1 MSSYF
6 TFRFQETNEH
16 RQSLVVF
23 GHSDFEVSSLTKVIK
38 DDVDENLVPQ
48 RLYLMAYDLTSKVKK
63 ELTSD
68 NFFADEIDSWIGTL
82 EDKVSFLTVT
92 PTGQIKEL
100 GSDEE
105 FGFSYKLLT
114 TGAGSI
120 FEYRKGLITSLPSY
134 HFLKPSGDH
143 CDKFIRA
150 SNLFTS
156 GIEVAFLA
164 IGLLP
169 YLKTN
174 IKRIYVDTSSIS
186 FLVSI
191 AIQLSNS
198 FSEKFP
204 VIESFE
210 SYSVFNKPYSFHE
223 DDDSLVIISATTSGG
238 LAQKLT
244 QQHTFKPSNII
255 TLFYS
260 RIIEGQ
266 EAVYDISEAVGKITS
281 VKPSNCKLCEDGSK
295 LIKIEGEQ
303 FIPET
308 PKHEL
313 LVIRKT
319 DFNEDRQKFFKAFAT
334 KNILKFNTAP
344 CDNWDR
350 EHFFIDVKALLK
362 SGSDA
367 FRKPLIKKVN
377 KHFSKDISK
386 VICLD
391 DDDAKALAYEVVN
404 IANAP
409 SKYVVC
415 YNDVTEDD
423 LKDHSS
429 VMVVASAIT
438 SGRKLLATARKLRG
452 IDPSATITY
461 LVGFSKLPTLN
472 AFEQLRK
479 DLCLG
484 GHELITLKT
493 CCLPRLSE
501 KALTPWDIEREKL
514 SVFDEIEDP
523 LSGDSG
529 KLPQLLKNR
538 LSELNDF
545 SSQNELFL
553 KSPTGK
559 NLSLRGTFAFWTG
572 LGLSTDES
580 SQADVYWTIQSIVH
594 DLRVENDKGLATT
607 YHSTLLSPVC
617 FDRFNDGVIQ
627 ACLLRAAKPTELN
640 YAVDEGFSRQITDI
654 IISVINNWDNPQ
666 GEGCLEFLLAI
677 WSGRLKVQVK
687 HLEEILALKDDVAS
701 EDAKF
706 ILDQISKE
714 AYQTS
719 ITLSGRR
726 QLTWPVFGYDFN
738 ACFLR

>member
-1 MSSYF
+1 MSNYF

-23 GHSDFEVSSLTKVIK
+23 CHSDFEVSSLTKVIK
-38 DDVDENLVPQ
+38 EDVDENLIPQ
-48 RLYLMAYDLTSKVKK
+48 RVYLMGYDLTSTVKE

-68 NFFADEIDSWIGTL
+68 SFFVDEIDSWIGTFA
-82 EDKVSFLTVT
+82 DKVSFLTVT
-92 PTGQIKEL
+92 SAGLIKEF
-100 GSDEE
+100 GSNEN
-105 FGFSYKLLT
+105 FSFSSQLLT

-120 FEYRKGLITSLPSY
+120 FESRKGLITSLPSY

-150 SNLFTS
+150 SNLFAS

-169 YLKTN
+169 YLKSN
-174 IKRIYVDTSSIS
+174 IKRIYVDSSSIS

-191 AIQLSNS
+191 AIQLSKR
-198 FSEKFP
+198 FGEKFP

-223 DDDSLVIISATTSGG
+223 DDDSLVVISATTSGG
-238 LAQKLT
+238 LAHKLT
-244 QQHTFKPSNII
+244 QEHTFKPSNII

-260 RIIEGQ
+260 RIKERQ
-266 EAVYDISEAVGKITS
+266 EAIFDISGAVGKITS
-281 VKPSNCKLCEDGSK
+281 VAPSSCKLCEDGSK

-313 LVIRKT
+313 LVIKKT
-319 DFNEDRQKFFKAFAT
+319 DFNEGRQKFFKAFAT
-334 KNILKFNTAP
+334 KNLLKFNTAP

-350 EHFFIDVKALLK
+350 EHFFVDVKKLLELEPDAEL
-362 SGSDA
+362 DA
-367 FRKPLIKKVN
+367 FRNYLVKKVN

-391 DDDAKALAYEVVN
+391 DDDAKSLADEIVK
-404 IANAP
+404 IAQAP
-409 SKYVVC
+409 AEYVVC
-415 YNDVTEDD
+415 YNDVTDD
-423 LKDHSS
+423 DFKGRSS

-461 LVGFSKLPTLN
+461 LVGFSKLPTID

-484 GHELITLKT
+484 GHELIPLKT

-501 KALTPWDIEREKL
+501 KALTPWDTEREKL
-514 SVFDEIEDP
+514 SVFGDVEDP
-523 LSGDSG
+523 LSDDTG
-529 KLPQLLKNR
+529 KLPPLLKDR
-538 LSELNDF
+538 LCELNDF
-545 SSQNELFL
+545 SSQDELFL
-553 KSPTGK
+553 KSPTGS
-559 NLSLRGTFAFWTG
+559 NLSLRGTFAFWAG
-572 LGLSTDES
+572 LDLETSES

-594 DLRVENDKGLATT
+594 DLRIENDKGLATT

-640 YAVDEGFSRQITDI
+640 YAVDEDFSRQITDI
-654 IISVINNWDNPQ
+654 IISVIKNSGNPQ

-677 WSGRLKVQVK
+677 WSGRLKVQDK
-687 HLEEILALKDDVAS
+687 HLEEILALKDTVVLEDV
-701 EDAKF
+701 KF
-706 ILDQISKE
+706 ILNRISK
-714 AYQTS
+714 
-719 ITLSGRR
+719 
-726 QLTWPVFGYDFN
+726 
-738 ACFLR
+738 

>member
-1 MSSYF
+1 MSNYF

-23 GHSDFEVSSLTKVIK
+23 SHSDFEVSSLTKVIK
-38 DDVDENLVPQ
+38 EDVDENLIPQ
-48 RLYLMAYDLTSKVKK
+48 RVYLMGYDLTLTVKE

-68 NFFADEIDSWIGTL
+68 SFFADEIDSWIGTFT
-82 EDKVSFLTVT
+82 DKVSFLTVT
-92 PTGQIKEL
+92 SAGLIKEFD
-100 GSDEE
+100 SNKN
-105 FGFSYKLLT
+105 FSFSSQLLT

-120 FEYRKGLITSLPSY
+120 FESRKGLITSLPSY

-169 YLKTN
+169 YLKSN

-191 AIQLSNS
+191 AIQLSKS
-198 FSEKFP
+198 FAEKLP

-210 SYSVFNKPYSFHE
+210 SYSVFNKPYSFLE
-223 DDDSLVIISATTSGG
+223 DDDSLVVISATTSGG
-238 LAQKLT
+238 LAHKLT
-244 QQHTFKPSNII
+244 QKHTFKPSNII

-260 RIIEGQ
+260 RIKESQ
-266 EAVYDISEAVGKITS
+266 EAIFDISKVVGKITS
-281 VKPSNCKLCEDGSK
+281 VKPSNCDLCEDGSK

-313 LVIRKT
+313 LVIKKT

-334 KNILKFNTAP
+334 KNLLKFNTAP

-350 EHFFIDVKALLK
+350 EHFFVDVKKLLELEP
-362 SGSDA
+362 DA
-367 FRKPLIKKVN
+367 FRNSLIKKVN

-391 DDDAKALAYEVVN
+391 DDDAKSLADEIVK
-404 IANAP
+404 IAQAP
-409 SKYVVC
+409 AEYVVC
-415 YNDVTEDD
+415 YNDVTDD
-423 LKDHSS
+423 DFKGHSS

-452 IDPSATITY
+452 IDRSATITY
-461 LVGFSKLPTLN
+461 LVGFSKLPTID

-484 GHELITLKT
+484 GHELIPLKT

-501 KALTPWDIEREKL
+501 KALTPWDTEREKL
-514 SVFDEIEDP
+514 SVFGDVEDP
-523 LSGDSG
+523 LSDDTG
-529 KLPQLLKNR
+529 KLPPLLKDR
-538 LSELNDF
+538 LCELNEF
-545 SSQNELFL
+545 SNQDELFL
-553 KSPTGK
+553 KSPTGSS
-559 NLSLRGTFAFWTG
+559 LSLRGTFAFWTG
-572 LGLSTDES
+572 LGLKTSES

-594 DLRVENDKGLATT
+594 DLRIENDKGLATT

-640 YAVDEGFSRQITDI
+640 YAVDEDFSRQITDI
-654 IISVINNWDNPQ
+654 IISVIKNSDNPQ

-677 WSGRLKVQVK
+677 WSGRLKVQDK
-687 HLEEILALKDDVAS
+687 HLEEILALKDTVEFEDV
-701 EDAKF
+701 KF
-706 ILDQISKE
+706 ILNRISK
-714 AYQTS
+714 
-719 ITLSGRR
+719 
-726 QLTWPVFGYDFN
+726 
-738 ACFLR
+738 

>member
-1 MSSYF
+1 MSNYF

-23 GHSDFEVSSLTKVIK
+23 CHSDFEVSSLTKVIK
-38 DDVDENLVPQ
+38 EDVDENLIPQ
-48 RLYLMAYDLTSKVKK
+48 RVYLMGYDLSSAVKE

-68 NFFADEIDSWIGTL
+68 SFFADEIDSWIGTFS
-82 EDKVSFLTVT
+82 DKVSFLTVT
-92 PTGQIKEL
+92 STGRINN
-100 GSDEE
+100 SDSNEE
-105 FGFSYKLLT
+105 FCFSSQLLT
-114 TGAGSI
+114 TGAESI
-120 FEYRKGLITSLPSY
+120 FENRKGLITSLPSY

-169 YLKTN
+169 YLKSN

-191 AIQLSNS
+191 AIQLSKR
-198 FSEKFP
+198 FGEKFP
-204 VIESFE
+204 IIESFE
-210 SYSVFNKPYSFHE
+210 SYSVFNKPYSFLE
-223 DDDSLVIISATTSGG
+223 DDDSLVVISATTSGG
-238 LAQKLT
+238 LAHKLT
-244 QQHTFKPSNII
+244 HEHTFKSSNII

-260 RIIEGQ
+260 RIKEKQ
-266 EAVYDISEAVGKITS
+266 EAIFDISEAVGEIKS
-281 VKPSNCKLCEDGSK
+281 VDPSGCKLCEGGSK

-313 LVIRKT
+313 LVIKKT
-319 DFNEDRQKFFKAFAT
+319 DFNEDRKKFFKAFAT
-334 KNILKFNTAP
+334 KKLLKFNTAP
-344 CDNWDR
+344 SDNWDR
-350 EHFFIDVKALLK
+350 EHFFVDVKALLE

-391 DDDAKALAYEVVN
+391 DDAAKSLADEIVKIAKA
-404 IANAP
+404 P
-409 SKYVVC
+409 SEYVVC

-423 LKDHSS
+423 LKGHSS

-452 IDPSATITY
+452 IKSSATITY
-461 LVGFSKLPTLN
+461 LVGFSKLPTLD

-484 GHELITLKT
+484 GHELIPLQT
-493 CCLPRLSE
+493 CYLPRLRE

-523 LSGDSG
+523 LSDDIG
-529 KLPQLLKNR
+529 KLPPLLKDR
-538 LSELNDF
+538 LHELNNF
-545 SSQNELFL
+545 SSQDELFL
-553 KSPTGK
+553 KSPTDAK
-559 NLSLRGTFAFWTG
+559 LSLRGTFAFWLG
-572 LGLSTDES
+572 LGLENSES
-580 SQADVYWTIQSIVH
+580 SQSDVYWTIQSILH
-594 DLRVENDKGLATT
+594 DLRIENDKGLATT

-627 ACLLRAAKPTELN
+627 ACLLRSAKPTELN

-654 IISVINNWDNPQ
+654 IITVVKHSDDPQ

-677 WSGRLKVQVK
+677 WSGRLKVQEK
-687 HLEEILALKDDVAS
+687 HLKEILVLKDDELPLAV
-701 EDAKF
+701 KF
-706 ILDQISKE
+706 MLGEIIKRD
-714 AYQTS
+714 
-719 ITLSGRR
+719 
-726 QLTWPVFGYDFN
+726 
-738 ACFLR
+738 C